1 MSLLNRVGTTAYN
14 AVFKRNSVRVRARG
28 GRWWEKAATHAAS
41 RGLT

>member
-28 GRWWEKAATHAAS
+28 GRWEKAATHAAS